1 MTASARDLDL
11 RQHHGVET
19 PEHVDVQFELAGVG
33 SRLAAVLLDLLL
45 LSIGLWALWIGGGAI
60 VGGLVSS
67 RGMARSWLSAAMILL
82 TFCFLW
88 GYFTLFEALNGG
100 RTPGKQALGI
110 RVVMDTGR
118 SITAPAAVVRNL
130 IRFIDCYFPIPF
142 APALL
147 SMFLHPSNKRP
158 GDMAAGT
165 IVVRD
170 HPTDWTLGAQVGAAE
185 ETAAEP
191 LETGPPDLSEEE
203 FRLLDRFLGRINDLT
218 PEVQVRIT
226 TDLVRRFEQRIPRRS
241 GDLQGYLVTVFAEEQ
256 RKRRSRFAPRAKAGA
271 AGRITVPAE
280 RFVAKK
286 REGWETFRTT
296 ALRMERS
303 GVAALAPGE
312 IPAFAAQYREVAA
325 DLARARTY
333 QVDPRV
339 FAYWERVVTA
349 GHNALYRARGKD
361 RTPLPHYILRDF
373 PAAVVQ
379 SWRYVVLAFLL
390 FSVPAV
396 VGYVMI
402 RERPALA
409 EELLSPVMVARA
421 EAAVEN
427 QTEGRGYAETS
438 REDRP
443 PMAAW
448 IITNN
453 ISVSFGTFVG
463 GLTGGLLTAWLLF
476 TNGMML
482 GLVLGLFQNYQALKY
497 LLTFVLGHG
506 VLELTA
512 IFISAGAG
520 FRLAK
525 AMIAPGDR
533 TRKDA
538 LVVEGRIAARMIGAV
553 VTLLLIA
560 GTIEGLLSTSSA
572 PAIWKYGVSAATAVL
587 LALYLANGY
596 GYLNPAALTAPTP
609 PGHPPADQRSRRL

>member
-1 MTASARDLDL
+1 MAASARDLDL

-33 SRLAAVLLDLLL
+33 SRMAAGLLDLLFLVLAL
-45 LSIGLWALWIGGGAI
+45 LVLVIGGGAI
-60 VGGLVSS
+60 GDTLASGS
-67 RGMARSWLSAAMILL
+67 MARSWLSAVMILL
-82 TFCFLW
+82 TFCFVW

-118 SITAPAAVVRNL
+118 SITPQAAVVRNL
-130 IRFIDCYFPIPF
+130 VRFIDCYVPIPV

-147 SMFLHPSNKRP
+147 SMFLHSSNKRP

-170 HPTDWTLGAQVGAAE
+170 HPTDWSLGATLPVAE
-185 ETAAEP
+185 ETVAEP
-191 LETGPPDLSEEE
+191 LEAGPPELAEEE
-203 FRLLDRFLGRINDLT
+203 FRLLDRFLARINDLT

-226 TDLVRRFEQRIPRRS
+226 TDLVRRFEPRIPRRT
-241 GDLQGYLVTVFAEEQ
+241 GDMQAYLVAVFADEQ

-271 AGRITVPAE
+271 AGRITIPAE
-280 RFVAKK
+280 RFVQKK
-286 REGWETFRTT
+286 RNAWEAFRTT

-303 GVAALAPGE
+303 GVGALAPGE

-339 FAYWERVVTA
+339 ITYLERVVTA

-379 SWRYVVLAFLL
+379 SWRYVLLAFLL
-390 FSVPAV
+390 FSVPAGI
-396 VGYVMI
+396 GYVMI
-402 RERPALA
+402 RERPELG
-409 EELLSPVMVARA
+409 EELMPGMVARA
-421 EAAVEN
+421 EAAAEN
-427 QTEGRGYAETS
+427 LTEGRGYAETS
-438 REDRP
+438 KEDRP
-443 PMAAW
+443 EMAAF
-448 IITNN
+448 IIQNN
-453 ISVSFGTFVG
+453 IGVSFVAFVG
-463 GLTGGLLTAWLLF
+463 GVTGGLLTAWLLY

-482 GLVLGLFQNYQALKY
+482 GLGLGLFQNYHAARY
-497 LLTFVLGHG
+497 LLAFVLGHG

-538 LVVEGRIAARMIGAV
+538 LVLEGRIAARMIGAV
-553 VTLLLIA
+553 VTLLAIA
-560 GTIEGLLSTSSA
+560 GTIEGLLSASA
-572 PAIWKYGVSAATAVL
+572 AAPIWKYGVSAATAVL
-587 LALYLANGY
+587 LVLYFTNGHA
-596 GYLNPAALTAPTP
+596 YLNSAR
-609 PGHPPADQRSRRL
+609 PPAGSSSG

>member
-1 MTASARDLDL
+1 MAASARDLDL

-33 SRLAAVLLDLLL
+33 SRMAAGLLDLLFLILAL
-45 LSIGLWALWIGGGAI
+45 LVLGIGGGAI
-60 VGGLVSS
+60 GDTLASGS
-67 RGMARSWLSAAMILL
+67 MARSWLSAVMILL
-82 TFCFLW
+82 TFCFVW

-118 SITAPAAVVRNL
+118 SITPQAAVVRNL
-130 IRFIDCYFPIPF
+130 VRFIDCYVPIPV

-147 SMFLHPSNKRP
+147 SMFLHSSNKRP

-170 HPTDWTLGAQVGAAE
+170 HPTDWSLGATLPVAE
-185 ETAAEP
+185 ETVAEP
-191 LETGPPDLSEEE
+191 LEAGPPELAEEE
-203 FRLLDRFLGRINDLT
+203 FRLLDRFLARINDLT

-226 TDLVRRFEQRIPRRS
+226 TDLVRRFEPRIPRRT
-241 GDLQGYLVTVFAEEQ
+241 GDMQAYLVAVFADEQ

-271 AGRITVPAE
+271 AGRITIPAE
-280 RFVAKK
+280 RFVQKK
-286 REGWETFRTT
+286 RNAWEAFRTT

-303 GVAALAPGE
+303 GVGALAPGE

-339 FAYWERVVTA
+339 ITYLERVVTA

-379 SWRYVVLAFLL
+379 SWRYVLLAFLL
-390 FSVPAV
+390 FSVPAGI
-396 VGYVMI
+396 GYVMI
-402 RERPALA
+402 RERPELG
-409 EELLSPVMVARA
+409 EELMPGMVARA
-421 EAAVEN
+421 EAAAEN
-427 QTEGRGYAETS
+427 LTEGRGYAETS
-438 REDRP
+438 KEDRP
-443 PMAAW
+443 EMAAF
-448 IITNN
+448 IIQNN
-453 ISVSFGTFVG
+453 IGVSFVAFVG
-463 GLTGGLLTAWLLF
+463 GVTGGLLTAWLLY

-482 GLVLGLFQNYQALKY
+482 GLGLGLFQNYHAARY
-497 LLTFVLGHG
+497 LLAFVLGHG

-538 LVVEGRIAARMIGAV
+538 LVLEGRIAARMIGAV
-553 VTLLLIA
+553 VTLLAIA
-560 GTIEGLLSTSSA
+560 GTIEGLLSASA
-572 PAIWKYGVSAATAVL
+572 AAPIWKYGVSAATAVL
-587 LALYLANGY
+587 LVLYFTNGHA
-596 GYLNPAALTAPTP
+596 YLNSAR
-609 PGHPPADQRSRRL
+609 PPAGSSSG

>member
-118 SITAPAAVVRNL
+118 SITAPAAVVRKL
-130 IRFIDCYFPIPF
+130 VRFIDCYFPVPF
-142 APALL
+142 APALI

-170 HPTDWTLGAQVGAAE
+170 HPTDWSLGAPLPTE
-185 ETAAEP
+185 ETVAEP
-191 LETGPPDLSEEE
+191 LEAGPPELSEDE
-203 FRLLDRFLGRINDLT
+203 FRRLDRFLGGINDWT
-218 PEVQVRIT
+218 PEVRVRT
-226 TDLVRRFEQRIPRRS
+226 TAAPVRRSEPRLPRRS
-241 GDLQGYLVTVFAEEQ
+241 ADLQAYLVTVFAEEQ
-256 RKRRSRFAPRAKAGA
+256 RKRRSRFAPRAQAGA

-280 RFVAKK
+280 RFVQKK
-286 REGWETFRTT
+286 REGWEAFRTT
-296 ALRMERS
+296 ALRVERS
-303 GVAALAPGE
+303 GVSALAAGE

-333 QVDPRV
+333 QVDPQV
-339 FAYWERVVTA
+339 IAYLERVVTA
-349 GHNALYRARGKD
+349 GHNALYRARGKQ

-379 SWRYVVLAFLL
+379 SWRYVLLAFLL

-402 RERPALA
+402 RERPELG
-409 EELLSPVMVARA
+409 EELMPGMVARA
-421 EAAVEN
+421 EAAAEN
-427 QTEGRGYAETS
+427 QAEGRGYAETS
-438 REDRP
+438 KEDRP
-443 PMAAW
+443 QTAAW

-453 ISVSFGTFVG
+453 ITVSFGTFVG

-482 GLVLGLFQNYQALKY
+482 GLVLGLFKNYQAMNY

-520 FRLAK
+520 FRLAN
-525 AMIAPGDR
+525 AIIAPGDR
-533 TRKDA
+533 TRRDA
-538 LVVEGRIAARMIGAV
+538 IVVEGRIAARMIGAV
-553 VTLLLIA
+553 VTLLAVA
-560 GTIEGLLSTSSA
+560 GPIESLVSTSA
-572 PAIWKYGVSAATAVL
+572 AAAIWKYGVSAATAAL
-587 LALYLANGY
+587 LVLYLANGY
-596 GYLNPAALTAPTP
+596 AYINSARRPAVSSF
-609 PGHPPADQRSRRL
+609 G

>member
-1 MTASARDLDL
+1 MAASARDLDL

-33 SRLAAVLLDLLL
+33 SRMAAGLLDLLFLVLAL
-45 LSIGLWALWIGGGAI
+45 LVLGIGGGAI
-60 VGGLVSS
+60 GDTLASGS
-67 RGMARSWLSAAMILL
+67 MARSWLSAVMILL
-82 TFCFLW
+82 TFCFVW

-118 SITAPAAVVRNL
+118 SITPQAAVVRNL
-130 IRFIDCYFPIPF
+130 VRFIDCYVPIPV

-147 SMFLHPSNKRP
+147 SMFLHSSNKRP

-170 HPTDWTLGAQVGAAE
+170 HPTDWSLGALPVAE
-185 ETAAEP
+185 ETATEP
-191 LETGPPDLSEEE
+191 LEAGSPELGEEE

-226 TDLVRRFEQRIPRRS
+226 TDLVRRFEPRIPRRT
-241 GDLQGYLVTVFAEEQ
+241 GDMQAYLVAVFADEQ

-271 AGRITVPAE
+271 AGRITIPAE
-280 RFVAKK
+280 RFVQKK
-286 REGWETFRTT
+286 RNAWEAFRTT

-303 GVAALAPGE
+303 GVGALAPGE

-339 FAYWERVVTA
+339 ITYLERVVTA

-379 SWRYVVLAFLL
+379 SWRYVLLAFLL
-390 FSVPAV
+390 FSVPAGI
-396 VGYVMI
+396 GYVMI
-402 RERPALA
+402 RERPELG
-409 EELLSPVMVARA
+409 EELMPGMVARA
-421 EAAVEN
+421 EAAAEN
-427 QTEGRGYAETS
+427 LTEGRGYAETS
-438 REDRP
+438 KEDRP
-443 PMAAW
+443 EMAAF
-448 IITNN
+448 IIQNN
-453 ISVSFGTFVG
+453 IGVSFVAFVG
-463 GLTGGLLTAWLLF
+463 GVTGGLLTAWLLY

-482 GLVLGLFQNYQALKY
+482 GLGLGLFQNYHAARY
-497 LLTFVLGHG
+497 LLAFVLGHG

-538 LVVEGRIAARMIGAV
+538 LVLEGRIAARMIGAV
-553 VTLLLIA
+553 VTLLAIA
-560 GTIEGLLSTSSA
+560 GTIEGLLSASA
-572 PAIWKYGVSAATAVL
+572 AAPIWKYGVSAATAVL
-587 LALYLANGY
+587 LVLYFANGHA
-596 GYLNPAALTAPTP
+596 YLNSAR
-609 PGHPPADQRSRRL
+609 PPAGSSSG

>member
-11 RQHHGVET
+11 RQHHGIET

-33 SRLAAVLLDLLL
+33 SRLAAGLFDLVLLILGLLT
-45 LSIGLWALWIGGGAI
+45 LWIGGGAI
-60 VGGLVSS
+60 AGSLFDAP
-67 RGMARSWLSAAMILL
+67 GMARSWVSAVLIIL
-82 TFCFLW
+82 TFCFIW

-118 SITAPAAVVRNL
+118 AITPGAAVVRNL
-130 IRFIDCYFPIPF
+130 VRFVDCYFPIPF
-142 APALL
+142 FPALL

-158 GDMAAGT
+158 GDMVAGT

-170 HPTDWTLGAQVGAAE
+170 HPTDWSLGAPVPAA
-185 ETAAEP
+185 TDAEP
-191 LETGPPDLSEEE
+191 IETGPPDLSEEE
-203 FRLLDRFLGRINDLT
+203 FRLLDRFLSRINDLT

-226 TDLVRRFEQRIPRRS
+226 TDLARRFETRIPRRNA
-241 GDLQGYLVTVFAEEQ
+241 DLQGYLVTVFAEEQ

-280 RFVAKK
+280 RFVQKK
-286 REGWETFRTT
+286 REGWETFRAT

-303 GVAALAPGE
+303 GVGALAPGE

-339 FAYWERVVTA
+339 ITYLERVVTA
-349 GHNALYRARGKD
+349 GHNALYRARGKE

-379 SWRYVVLAFLL
+379 SWRYVLLAFLL
-390 FSVPAV
+390 FAIPAA

-402 RERPALA
+402 REEPSLA
-409 EELLSPVMVARA
+409 EDLMPGMVARA
-421 EAAVEN
+421 EAAAEN
-427 QTEGRGYAETS
+427 QVEGRGYAETS
-438 REDRP
+438 KEDRP
-443 PMAAW
+443 QTAAF

-453 ISVSFGTFVG
+453 ITVSFGTFVG
-463 GLTGGLLTAWLLF
+463 GVTGGLLTAWLLF

-482 GLVLGLFQNYQALKY
+482 GLVLGLFQNYHALNY

-525 AMIAPGDR
+525 AIIAPGDR
-533 TRKDA
+533 TRRDA
-538 LVVEGRIAARMIGAV
+538 LIVEGRIAARMIGAV
-553 VTLLLIA
+553 VTLLAIA
-560 GTIEGLLSTSSA
+560 GTIEGLLSTSAA
-572 PAIWKYGVSAATAVL
+572 PAIWKYSVSAATAVL
-587 LALYLANGY
+587 LVLYFANGST
-596 GYLNPAALTAPTP
+596 YLNSATRPA
-609 PGHPPADQRSRRL
+609 GSSFGSG

>member
-1 MTASARDLDL
+1 MAASARDLDL

-33 SRLAAVLLDLLL
+33 SRMAAGLLDVLFLVLALLVVV
-45 LSIGLWALWIGGGAI
+45 IGGGAI
-60 VGGLVSS
+60 GDTLASGSV
-67 RGMARSWLSAAMILL
+67 ARSWLSALMILL
-82 TFCFLW
+82 SFCFVW

-118 SITAPAAVVRNL
+118 SITPQAAVVRNL
-130 IRFIDCYFPIPF
+130 VRFIDCYAPIPVD
-142 APALL
+142 PALL
-147 SMFLHPSNKRP
+147 SMFLHASNKRP

-170 HPTDWTLGAQVGAAE
+170 HPTDWTQGATLPVAE
-185 ETAAEP
+185 ETVAEP
-191 LETGPPDLSEEE
+191 LESGPPELAEEE

-218 PEVQVRIT
+218 PEVQVRMT
-226 TDLVRRFEQRIPRRS
+226 TDLVRRFEQRIPRRTADGPS
-241 GDLQGYLVTVFAEEQ
+241 YLVTVFAEEQ
-256 RKRRSRFAPRAKAGA
+256 RKRRSRFAARAKAGA

-280 RFVAKK
+280 RFVQKK
-286 REGWETFRTT
+286 RDAWEAFRST

-303 GVAALAPGE
+303 GVGALAPGE

-339 FAYWERVVTA
+339 ITYLERVVTA
-349 GHNALYRARGKD
+349 GHNALYRTRGKD

-379 SWRYVVLAFLL
+379 SWRYVLLAFLL
-390 FSVPAV
+390 FSVPAG

-402 RERPALA
+402 RERPELG
-409 EELLSPVMVARA
+409 EELMPGMVARA
-421 EAAVEN
+421 EAAAEN
-427 QTEGRGYAETS
+427 LTEGRGYAETS
-438 REDRP
+438 KENRP
-443 PMAAW
+443 EMAAF
-448 IITNN
+448 IIQNN
-453 ISVSFGTFVG
+453 IGISFVAFVG
-463 GLTGGLLTAWLLF
+463 GITGGLLTAWLLSP
-476 TNGMML
+476 NGMML
-482 GLVLGLFQNYQALKY
+482 GPALGLLQHYDAARY

-506 VLELTA
+506 ILELTA

-538 LVVEGRIAARMIGAV
+538 LVLEGRIAAGMIGAV
-553 VTLLLIA
+553 VTLLAIA
-560 GTIEGLLSTSSA
+560 GTIEGLLSASA
-572 PAIWKYGVSAATAVL
+572 AAPIWKYGVSAATTVL
-587 LALYLANGY
+587 LVLYFANGY
-596 GYLNPAALTAPTP
+596 AYLNSAGLPA
-609 PGHPPADQRSRRL
+609 GSSSR